1 MQHSGDQQ
9 HSKANQRGPCFCL
22 LSQHPLTNKIEN
34 YRINIFSRTLLHF
47 ASQTQLCP
55 LSSDHS
61 LRKGNPV
68 QVHQKDSG
76 WEDEAE
82 AAVEAE
88 QNHRLQIVQRVVVLN
103 WHVEPLLE
111 QHVVHS
117 AHHQQGSLDAPHDGS
132 PEELHV
138 QQHHR
143 LQGTA
148 DEHAVSQRHQ
158 GSHDACH
165 EEESYF
171 AVEDE
176 GEVVGEL
183 GVVHWLKL
191 LLDEEEGVDSC
202 VGGELLE
209 KTREL
214 VRRML
219 TLRRAVMASL
229 PFIRLLYREE
239 RIRRAGWN
247 FQKCEL

>member
-1 MQHSGDQQ
+1 M
-9 HSKANQRGPCFCL
+9 
-22 LSQHPLTNKIEN
+22 
-34 YRINIFSRTLLHF
+34 
-47 ASQTQLCP
+47 
-55 LSSDHS
+55 
-61 LRKGNPV
+61 
-68 QVHQKDSG
+68 
-76 WEDEAE
+76 
-82 AAVEAE
+82 
-88 QNHRLQIVQRVVVLN
+88 N
-103 WHVEPLLE
+103 WNVEPLLE

-117 AHHQQGSLDAPHDGS
+117 AHHQQGSLDAPHEDS

-148 DEHAVSQRHQ
+148 DQHAVSQRHQ

-202 VGGELLE
+202 VGDELLE
-209 KTREL
+209 KTREV

-219 TLRRAVMASL
+219 MLRRAVMASL
-229 PFIRLLYREE
+229 PFIRLLYRE
-239 RIRRAGWN
+239 
-247 FQKCEL
+247 